1 MLFQPRYRFQLV
13 DANADTK
20 ANPITNTSSNA
31 DTDADTRASPNADT
45 NAQAN
50 ANTHADA
57 DTKANAITNPDPHAD
72 ADPNANADPHTDTN
86 APLRGPYLE
95 SEHLDGCTGLQ
106 GISERDKRGSL
117 HIYLRDDNRV
127 AVHGFFGPLK
137 SHVLLCGH
145 RH

>member
-13 DANADTK
+13 ANSAPNAKHDSDTKSNADTK
-20 ANPITNTSSNA
+20 ANT
-31 DTDADTRASPNADT
+31 
-45 NAQAN
+45 
-50 ANTHADA
+50 
-57 DTKANAITNPDPHAD
+57 NAITNPDPHAD

-95 SEHLDGCTGLQ
+95 SEHLDGCAGLQ

-117 HIYLRDDNRV
+117 YIYLRDDNRV

>member
-45 NAQAN
+45 NA
-50 ANTHADA
+50 
-57 DTKANAITNPDPHAD
+57 IT
-72 ADPNANADPHTDTN
+72 NADPHTDTN